1 MSLLKMKFKNYER
14 ESRRFLQDDFALT
27 YYAIALS
34 GETGEFCN
42 AYKKYLRD
50 CVARKSDGMT
60 VEETEVLLHELGDV
74 LFYLTRCAEKL
85 GFSLEDVAFK
95 NLAKLKNR
103 YDIWSDNDDVSS

>member
-1 MSLLKMKFKNYER
+1 MKFRNYER
-14 ESRRFLQDDFALT
+14 ESRRYLQDDYALT

-42 AYKKYLRD
+42 GLKKHLRD
-50 CVARKSDGMT
+50 SIARKSDGMP
-60 VEETEVLLHELGDV
+60 VEKTEELLHELGDV

-85 GFSLEDVAFK
+85 GSSLEEVAFK

-103 YDIWSDNDDVSS
+103 FDIWSDNDVSS